1 MSKFK
6 NSIAFPISV
15 TLNQKIKNTVK
26 LVNDNPDSS
35 KAKNMLIDVITALI
49 KVGLDYFF
57 NHSLKFIKLNLTAR
71 KSINIIV
78 NPFKSAILSV
88 TKLAIKKNGRK
99 TINCNCRFY

>member
-49 KVGLDYFF
+49 KLV
-57 NHSLKFIKLNLTAR
+57 
-71 KSINIIV
+71 
-78 NPFKSAILSV
+78 
-88 TKLAIKKNGRK
+88 
-99 TINCNCRFY
+99 